1 MKASRNIRNIK
12 RNNLIQFFSVLM
24 IVVLVNIIFSFLFL
38 RFDLTDEKRYTLSP
52 STVDLVK
59 NIEDIVYVKVY
70 LYGKNLPPDFAELSL
85 KTREFLDELRVYSK
99 NIHYEF
105 IDPAEGK
112 DKNELMAYYSQL
124 YKQGLQPQPIQSED
138 ADGINTR
145 YVVPGAI
152 ISYHQRE
159 TPVSLLDADEGLLRT
174 RNEIIKFSIEKLE
187 YNIGNAIRRLTNQQK
202 ASVAFIKGH
211 GELLNGEV
219 FSAAVAI
226 ADFYKVDSV
235 ILDGRVSK
243 IFNVEISDS
252 ITGDFKIAGNKYDL
266 LIVAK
271 PTEKFNNY
279 DKFLLDQFVM
289 RGGRILW
296 YIDPVFAEM
305 DSLQNYKEIPC
316 LPRELNLD
324 DLFFRY
330 GVRLNTNLL
339 QDVNALAIPVKT
351 GEIAGQAQYKFIPWY
366 YFPLITPYI
375 GHPIVKNLNVL
386 KTEFISSI
394 DTVGTKAGLK
404 KEILLTTSA
413 TTKMVNTPAIISL
426 ETLKRRANYREF
438 SHRNLPVAVLVEGEF
453 PSLFSEVDEISN
465 QNKLGFIAKSKPTKM
480 IFVSDGDMIKNQ
492 FNNKRYPLPL
502 GYDQYTDMA
511 FGNKNFLLN
520 AVNYLCDDE
529 GIAQVR
535 SKDFKMRLL
544 DKDKLLKE
552 KTFWQITNM
561 VLPLLLVFVM
571 GMIFVIIRKKQ
582 FAR

>member
-1 MKASRNIRNIK
+1 MKVTKNIRNIK
-12 RNNLIQFFSVLM
+12 RNNLIQFFSLLV
-24 IVVLVNIIFSFLFL
+24 IIVLVNIIFSFLFL
-38 RFDLTDEKRYTLSP
+38 RFDLTSEKRYTLSQ

-59 NIEDIVYVKVY
+59 NIDDLVYVKVY

-105 IDPAEGK
+105 IDPSAGK
-112 DKNELMAYYSQL
+112 DKKELMAYYGQL
-124 YKQGLQPQPIQSED
+124 YKQGLQPQPIQSEY

-152 ISYHQRE
+152 ISYQQRE
-159 TPVSLLDADEGLLRT
+159 TPVSLLDSDEGLLQT
-174 RNEIIKFSIEKLE
+174 HNDIIKFSIEKLE

-202 ASVAFIKGH
+202 ATVAFIKGH
-211 GELLNGEV
+211 GELFNGEV

-235 ILDGRVSK
+235 ILDGKMSK
-243 IFNVEISDS
+243 IFNVEIIDS
-252 ITGDFKIAGNKYDL
+252 NTTDFKITTNKYDL

-271 PTEKFNNY
+271 PTQTFNNY

-305 DSLQNYKEIPC
+305 DSLQHYKEIPC

-339 QDVNALAIPVKT
+339 QDINALAIPVKT

-394 DTVGTKAGLK
+394 DTVGTKEGLK

-413 TTKMVNTPAIISL
+413 TTKIVNTPSIISL

-438 SHRNLPVAVLVEGEF
+438 SHKNLPIAVLVEGNF
-453 PSLFSEVDEISN
+453 PSLFSEIDEVSN
-465 QNKLGFIAKSKPTKM
+465 QKKIDFIAKSKPTKM

-492 FNNKRYPLPL
+492 FNNKKYPLPL
-502 GYDQYTDMA
+502 GYDQYTGMT

-544 DKDKLLKE
+544 DKEKLLKE
-552 KTFWQITNM
+552 KTFWQVINIT
-561 VLPLLLVFVM
+561 LPLLLVFVM
-571 GMIFVIIRKKQ
+571 GMVFVFIRKKQ
-582 FAR
+582 FAK